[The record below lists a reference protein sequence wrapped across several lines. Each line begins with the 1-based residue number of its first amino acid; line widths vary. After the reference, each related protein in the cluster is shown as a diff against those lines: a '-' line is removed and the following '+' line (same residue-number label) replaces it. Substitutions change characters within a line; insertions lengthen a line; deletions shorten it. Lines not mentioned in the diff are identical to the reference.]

1 MRTLAV
7 FLFSFFAYYGY
18 AQTGTEILLFDLHLG
33 KNAVTVKDGVN
44 ISNRKGY
51 DNQPFFDPDTPLV
64 YYTSADSGGRTDI
77 MTYNYV
83 ARKTK
88 NLTNTGEREYSP
100 TVTPDKGFVS
110 CIVQRDNGAQDL
122 GKYPVKGGNP
132 VVLVNNLTIGY
143 HAWVDGDNI
152 VVFVLGEPNTLRWI
166 SLKDKRDTILAENI
180 GRSLHVIPTS
190 GDISFVHKVSAD
202 TWLIKKID
210 RQTRKISTLG
220 ETIPGRED
228 MTWTPDGRIV
238 MSDGEKLFY
247 LQPAGWTEMK
257 VRSATSLKGITR
269 IAINGKGDKIAVVV
283 AE

>member
-1 MRTLAV
+1 MRTLVV

-33 KNAVTVKDGVN
+33 KNTLTVKDGEN

-51 DNQPFFDPDTPLV
+51 DNQPFFDPDQPLV

-77 MTYNYV
+77 MTYDYV
-83 ARKTK
+83 TRKTK
-88 NLTNTGEREYSP
+88 KLTNTGEREYSP

-110 CIVQRDNGAQDL
+110 CIIQRDNGAQDL

-143 HAWVDGDNI
+143 HTWVDGDNI
-152 VVFVLGEPNTLRWI
+152 VAFVLGEPNTLRWI

-202 TWLIKKID
+202 KWLIKKID

-269 IAINGKGDKIAVVV
+269 IAINGSGDKIAVVV